1 MSKTKINLG
10 QIDGLIDPAN
20 PPVDPATDAG
30 KIVILDDD
38 GQIPEGTLETFA
50 TSQAA
55 KRANGIA
62 TISSKT
68 TTTITPGFRAGV
80 VRIKAVLDNGD
91 FDVEISNG
99 VFSGGAQNCNKT
111 QAAGVSNVADYIG
124 NVYNSGNSVNLYL
137 LVNNVTDTT
146 FDIVSSSTGTW
157 QPVLILW
164 EAEV

>member
-1 MSKTKINLG
+1 MSKTKINLE

-30 KIVILDDD
+30 KIVILDED
-38 GQIPEGTLETFA
+38 GQVPEGTLETFS

-68 TTTITPGFRAGV
+68 TTTITTGFKAGV
-80 VRIKAVLDNGD
+80 IRLKAVLDDGD

-99 VFSGGAQNCNKT
+99 VFSGGAQNCNRT
-111 QAAGVSNVADYIG
+111 QGDKVSNVANYIG
-124 NVYNSGNSVNLYL
+124 YVYNSGNSVDLYL
-137 LVNNVTDTT
+137 LVNNITDTT
-146 FDIVSSSTGTW
+146 FDIVSSSSGTW
-157 QPVLILW
+157 KPVLILW